1 MCNRILERTELG
13 LGLGGGCGLV
23 CAVIVG
29 WDSAFWWFV
38 VLFVGACVGS
48 FLNVVI
54 YRVPLGMS
62 VNEPK
67 RSFCP
72 GCKKDIPW
80 YRNLPIVTWLW
91 QRGKCAECKMN
102 IPARYVLVEALT
114 MILWGMAW
122 GFFGMKGQPGE
133 AFLLMVMLT
142 LLVSISF
149 IDAEHYIIPVVMTWW
164 GAAFAVVG
172 AIWFSGLVT
181 LSESI
186 RVWPT
191 GWGEALLGFA
201 AGYAVLQLVVWGG
214 KLAFGKQK
222 FSFEKEVE
230 WALQEPEDDDP
241 MGQLSLVL
249 DGEPYEWGDMFYRKT
264 DKLLM
269 DGSGFKVDGKAVTGE
284 SLVMFGDRVEIGGE
298 TWKIEEIESLS
309 GRATEVV
316 RPREAMG
323 SGDPPLLAM
332 IGAFLGWPAVIFTL
346 FCSSLYAIL
355 AAMLLRVGFGKPLP
369 FGPFLALAGVT
380 WAFGGWQIWEWYMGL
395 MNFGPGAVPIVV
407 P

>member
-1 MCNRILERTELG
+1 
-13 LGLGGGCGLV
+13 
-23 CAVIVG
+23 
-29 WDSAFWWFV
+29 
-38 VLFVGACVGS
+38 
-48 FLNVVI
+48 
-54 YRVPLGMS
+54 
-62 VNEPK
+62 
-67 RSFCP
+67 
-72 GCKKDIPW
+72 
-80 YRNLPIVTWLW
+80 
-91 QRGKCAECKMN
+91 MN

-114 MILWGMAW
+114 MILWGVAW
-122 GFFGMKGQPGE
+122 WLFGMKGQPGE

-181 LSESI
+181 LSGSAQ
-186 RVWPT
+186 VWST
-191 GWGEALLGFA
+191 GWGEAALGFA

-214 KLAFGKQK
+214 KLAFGKEK
-222 FSFEKEVE
+222 FSFEKGAE
-230 WALQEPEDDDP
+230 WALVEPEEDDE
-241 MGQLSLVL
+241 MGQLTLVL
-249 DGEPYEWGDMFYRKT
+249 DGEDYEWGDMFYRKT

-269 DGSGFKVDGKAVTGE
+269 DGSGFKVDGKEVSGE

-346 FCSSLYAIL
+346 FCSSLYAIV
-355 AAMLLRVGFGKPLP
+355 AAVLLRVGFGKPLP

-380 WAFGGWQIWEWYMGL
+380 WAFGGWRVWEWYMGL
-395 MNFGPGAVPIVV
+395 MNFGASAAPIVV